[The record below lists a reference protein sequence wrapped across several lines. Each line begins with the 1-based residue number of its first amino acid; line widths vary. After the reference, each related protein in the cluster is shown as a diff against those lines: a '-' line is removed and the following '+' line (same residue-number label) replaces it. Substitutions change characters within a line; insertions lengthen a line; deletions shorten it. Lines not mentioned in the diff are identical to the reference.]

1 MLVGN
6 AIANKIN
13 LPHCLSKFE
22 LVILAQLENLILHLK
37 PTTCLHDILPNRL
50 FKEVVDTIGP
60 NILLIINNSLFNG
73 IVPLQFKYAVI
84 ESVLKRINL
93 DSQNLKNVRPIFKFS
108 KLSIINLL
116 IF

>member
-13 LPHCLSKFE
+13 LSHCLSKFE
-22 LVILAQLENLILHLK
+22 LVILAQLENIILHLK

-60 NILLIINNSLFNG
+60 NILLIINSSLFNG
-73 IVPLQFKYAVI
+73 IVPLQFKHAVI

-93 DSQNLKNVRPIFKFS
+93 DSRNLKKCQAYFQITFYE
-108 KLSIINLL
+108 
-116 IF
+116 